1 MKLVSKSRGDVG
13 KQLSEGTQRSAKLM
27 FGELD
32 CSTLRD
38 DADYKDLVELE
49 KHEKFAARLHE
60 ECYKDLRECKDAGKV
75 VCVIDWAGKV
85 EARSHRQNNPE
96 YFHPAKLEMLGAL
109 VSVADLEGGRLLTYI
124 HAYDLTKVAGKKKN
138 GYRTAAAMEEVVA
151 AAKETYRSIH
161 KRVPNKLDIWMDTG
175 RHFRNKLVMYHM
187 VIASRASKY
196 ASARLRWFAE
206 HHGKSILDATFRRA
220 REWVGTYLD
229 LAEVEN
235 GVVTMQ
241 TAIEA
246 AYSEGVAGN
255 DSNILPYRL
264 VFLRPPGHD
273 KTVFY
278 YGVRRLKIENTD
290 CVYDLAAQGR
300 ENIQVNANCG
310 SERTVKIEWA
320 AATKKDMGG
329 YDDSESES
337 DAAGKVWETKQE
349 KKTHVARIRKKF
361 AIIGHAPV
369 RGLGI

>member
-1 MKLVSKSRGDVG
+1 MV
-13 KQLSEGTQRSAKLM
+13 
-27 FGELD
+27 ELGRHEEIAA
-32 CSTLRD
+32 LLLEER
-38 DADYKDLVELE
+38 YKDSRECE
-49 KHEKFAARLHE
+49 GAGKAAR
-60 ECYKDLRECKDAGKV
+60 V
-75 VCVIDWAGKV
+75 FDWAGEV
-85 EARSHRQNNPE
+85 EARARRRSNPE
-96 YFHPAKLEMLGAL
+96 YRHPARLEMLGAL
-109 VSVADLEGGRLLTYI
+109 VSVADIEGGRLLTYI
-124 HAYDLTKVAGKKKN
+124 HAYDLTRVAGKKKN
-138 GYRTAAAMEEVVA
+138 GYRAAAAMEEVAAA

-161 KRVPNKLDIWMDTG
+161 KRVPKKVDIWMDTG

-187 VIASRASKY
+187 VIASQTSKY
-196 ASARLRWFAE
+196 ASVRLRWFAE
-206 HHGKSILDATFRRA
+206 HHGKSILDASFRRA

-229 LAEVEN
+229 LAEVKN

-337 DAAGKVWETKQE
+337 DAGGKVWETKQE
-349 KKTHVARIRKKF
+349 KKTHVARIRRKF

-369 RGLGI
+369 RDLGT